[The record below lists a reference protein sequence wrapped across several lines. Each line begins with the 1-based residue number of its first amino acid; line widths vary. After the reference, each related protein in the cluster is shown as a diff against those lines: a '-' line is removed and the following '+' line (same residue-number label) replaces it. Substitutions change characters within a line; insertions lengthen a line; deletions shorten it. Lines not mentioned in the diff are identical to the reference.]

1 MEGKNLRISEIRSAW
16 GRVLQGQRPMLS
28 IEITRECPL
37 RCPGCYAYEPGH
49 LGDAGPL
56 RELRDYK
63 GEALIEG
70 VLALVSRYR
79 PLHISLVGGKPL
91 VRYKELDILLQKLA
105 QMGIEVQLVRSAG
118 HTIRLA

>member
-1 MEGKNLRISEIRSAW
+1 
-16 GRVLQGQRPMLS
+16 MLS

-63 GEALIEG
+63 GEALI
-70 VLALVSRYR
+70 
-79 PLHISLVGGKPL
+79 
-91 VRYKELDILLQKLA
+91 
-105 QMGIEVQLVRSAG
+105 
-118 HTIRLA
+118 